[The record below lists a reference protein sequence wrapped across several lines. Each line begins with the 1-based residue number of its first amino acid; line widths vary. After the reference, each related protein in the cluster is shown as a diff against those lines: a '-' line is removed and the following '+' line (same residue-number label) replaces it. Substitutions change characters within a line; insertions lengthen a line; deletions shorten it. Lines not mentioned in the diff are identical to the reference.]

1 MRMIIIYKTDYP
13 TVAGGAMRALPV
25 LRWETLIEI
34 ASEIVVARG
43 T

>member
-1 MRMIIIYKTDYP
+1 MRMIIIYKADYP
-13 TVAGGAMRALPV
+13 TAAGGAMRALPV

>member
-13 TVAGGAMRALPV
+13 TAAGGAMRAPPV
-25 LRWETLIEI
+25 LHGETLIET
-34 ASEIVVARG
+34 ASGIVVARG

>member
-13 TVAGGAMRALPV
+13 TAAGGATRALPV

-43 T
+43 A

>member
-13 TVAGGAMRALPV
+13 TAAGGAMRAPPV
-25 LRWETLIEI
+25 LHGETLIEI
-34 ASEIVVARG
+34 ANGIVVARA